1 MFSQIKE
8 TENYLIE
15 KNEDKYHFEPDEFLY
30 ILSSITEYIRILLTI
45 YTDYEI
51 HNIFEK
57 FEIKSYAE
65 DELKTIKRKYKR
77 EELPKIKNFLSEIWM
92 EEPTV
97 SPSFDILM
105 KYIS

>member
-1 MFSQIKE
+1 MNIISEREKQSALLFSQIKE

-57 FEIKSYAE
+57 FRNKIVMPK
-65 DELKTIKRKYKR
+65 DELRKSIKRK
-77 EELPKIKNFLSEIWM
+77 
-92 EEPTV
+92 
-97 SPSFDILM
+97 
-105 KYIS
+105 